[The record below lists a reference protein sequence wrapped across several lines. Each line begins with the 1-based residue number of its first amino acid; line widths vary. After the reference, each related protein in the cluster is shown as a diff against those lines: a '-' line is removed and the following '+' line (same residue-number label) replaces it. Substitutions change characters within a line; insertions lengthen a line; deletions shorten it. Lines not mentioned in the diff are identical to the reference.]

1 MVICV
6 NIPDGIDD
14 IAFRDNLLKNY
25 GIEIAGSF
33 GELKGKIWRIGIMGY
48 AIQKQNI
55 LTFLSAFATHLLAQD
70 LIKNLDIE
78 NAIKTLINHY
88 DNNAIS

>member
-1 MVICV
+1 MENRYHGLCY
-6 NIPDGIDD
+6 P
-14 IAFRDNLLKNY
+14 
-25 GIEIAGSF
+25 
-33 GELKGKIWRIGIMGY
+33 
-48 AIQKQNI
+48 KQNI
-55 LTFLSAFATHLLAQD
+55 LTFLAAFATHLLAQG